1 MLWENDG
8 SATDVV
14 NTLTEI
20 VGDGAIM
27 DSMRRKLSAE
37 ADGKHQQL
45 LNDFDAIATRIH
57 GVERVAE
64 DDTGLIPDFSIP
76 LVMYHSYAAEFR
88 FKAAQEKIV
97 LEGNGYECWHCPEFV
112 AWFKKKHPEL
122 VHKEAKRAPSIIV
135 PGNKYGRAAA

>member
-8 SATDVV
+8 SAADVV
-14 NTLTEI
+14 NALTEI
-20 VGDGAIM
+20 HGDGAIM
-27 DSMRRKLSAE
+27 DSMRRKLTAE

-45 LNDFDAIATRIH
+45 LEDFDAIATRIH

-76 LVMYHSYAAEFR
+76 LVMYHSYAFEFKL
-88 FKAAQEKIV
+88 KAAKEGIV
-97 LEGNGYECWHCPEFV
+97 LEGNGYECWYCPEFV

-135 PGNKYGRAAA
+135 PGNKYGRAA

>member
-8 SATDVV
+8 SASDVV
-14 NTLTEI
+14 NALTEV

-27 DSMRRKLSAE
+27 DSMRRLLTAQ

-45 LNDFDAIATRIH
+45 LNDFDDIATRIH

-76 LVMYHSYAAEFR
+76 LILYHQYAAEFR
-88 FKAAQEKIV
+88 FKAAEQKIV

-135 PGNKYGRAAA
+135 PGNKYGGLAA